1 MKLNI
6 SYLKKIGACPYV
18 VSYYYYKY
26 GDEAVDI
33 LSAFNETK
41 IDWRVWFMGNAELDI
56 VQHLINNGADV
67 NASGNDG
74 DTALMWASWNGHYD
88 IAKLLIDHG
97 ADVNAKDEYGRT
109 ALMGA
114 SGLGHLGI
122 VRLLLDAGA
131 DVNAKNNFGE
141 TALMYASRCNGHPA
155 IIELLRSKG
164 AKE

>member
-1 MKLNI
+1 
-6 SYLKKIGACPYV
+6 
-18 VSYYYYKY
+18 
-26 GDEAVDI
+26 
-33 LSAFNETK
+33 
-41 IDWRVWFMGNAELDI
+41 MGNAELD
-56 VQHLINNGADV
+56 VVLHLINNGADV

-88 IAKLLIDHG
+88 IAKLLI
-97 ADVNAKDEYGRT
+97 
-109 ALMGA
+109 
-114 SGLGHLGI
+114 
-122 VRLLLDAGA
+122 DAGA